1 MHRCVCVCRYFK
13 TMYNK
18 TLLDSVFVISAII
31 KVSVVISLS
40 LRLNW
45 QHLPRPSSLWI
56 SQKLLPIIVHCK
68 GKHLAVTVTS
78 SHIIMKLVYSKLL
91 RWMRKT
97 PCFIVIY
104 FCLVTQRFSPQKWL
118 RGRPV
123 LNFRNLEISAICCW
137 WSRGNVDQHQQQT
150 KACPKHMDL
159 QLIMIWH
166 YDTQWP
172 VPGSKLEGLN
182 GVVAFTVIG

>member
-1 MHRCVCVCRYFK
+1 MISKSNVSLCPCNGVGVCRYFK
-13 TMYNK
+13 TTYNK
-18 TLLDSVFVISAII
+18 TILDSVFVISAII
-31 KVSVVISLS
+31 KGSVVISLS

-45 QHLPRPSSLWI
+45 RHLPRPSLLWI
-56 SQKLLPIIVHCK
+56 SQKPHPIIVHCK

-97 PCFIVIY
+97 PCFFIVS

-118 RGRPV
+118 RGRLV
-123 LNFRNLEISAICCW
+123 LNFRNLEIPAICCW

-150 KACPKHMDL
+150 KACPKRMDL
-159 QLIMIWH
+159 Q
-166 YDTQWP
+166 
-172 VPGSKLEGLN
+172 
-182 GVVAFTVIG
+182 

>member
-1 MHRCVCVCRYFK
+1 MISKSNVRLCPCNSVRVCRYFK

-18 TLLDSVFVISAII
+18 TILDLVFVLSTIN
-31 KVSVVISLS
+31 KVAVVISLS

-45 QHLPRPSSLWI
+45 QHLPRPLSLSI
-56 SQKLLPIIVHCK
+56 SRKPRPIIVHCK

-97 PCFIVIY
+97 PCFFIVS

-118 RGRPV
+118 RGRLV
-123 LNFRNLEISAICCW
+123 LNLRNLEISPICCW
-137 WSRGNVDQHQQQT
+137 WSRGNVDQQQT
-150 KACPKHMDL
+150 KACPKRIDL
-159 QLIMIWH
+159 Q
-166 YDTQWP
+166 
-172 VPGSKLEGLN
+172 
-182 GVVAFTVIG
+182 